1 MKKLMKLMIILLLF
15 TFSIKAQQVTLTPE
29 QIKGLTP
36 EWKGERFP
44 DGRPKV
50 SDKML
55 ERLKKV
61 HLEKHGEFFEI
72 KDIKINSRGTGISSS
87 LIL

>member
-1 MKKLMKLMIILLLF
+1 MIMLLY
-15 TFSIKAQQVTLTPE
+15 FSLTITAQQVTLTPD
-29 QIKGLTP
+29 QIKGYTP

-55 ERLKKV
+55 ERLKTVRLK
-61 HLEKHGEFFEI
+61 KPGEFFAI
-72 KDIKINSRGTGISSS
+72 KDIKINLKVIGWYCI
-87 LIL
+87 LIQQ

>member
-1 MKKLMKLMIILLLF
+1 MKKRILQMIIPLY
-15 TFSIKAQQVTLTPE
+15 FSLTITAQQVTLTPD
-29 QIKGLTP
+29 QIKGYTP

-50 SDKML
+50 PDKML

-61 HLEKHGEFFEI
+61 HLEEAW
-72 KDIKINSRGTGISSS
+72 
-87 LIL
+87 